1 MYNIKIKLIFPFSGL
16 LGVDMGNYLIR
27 SVVRELLKEFP
38 NMNQF
43 SSLSPIPGFRDWLIG
58 EINKVIH
65 VPDQCK

>member
-1 MYNIKIKLIFPFSGL
+1 
-16 LGVDMGNYLIR
+16 MGNYLIR